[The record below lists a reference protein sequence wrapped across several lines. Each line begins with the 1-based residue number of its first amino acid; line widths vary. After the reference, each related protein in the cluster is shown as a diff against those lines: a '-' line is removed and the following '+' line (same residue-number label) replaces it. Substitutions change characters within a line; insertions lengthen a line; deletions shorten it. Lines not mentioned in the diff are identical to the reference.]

1 MLTDQPEIP
10 HVLPTSLVTE
20 HLAVPFTVHQHQ
32 GPPLEAFDLSL
43 FTCTCALNLQG
54 SRNTCERETERQ
66 TDRLQ
71 VCIHQ
76 RSLKKERGTCF
87 EEPAHEVSEARP
99 ESAAGGWG
107 AGAGQTSA
115 GRSRCSRRSCPQATC
130 RRTLSC
136 SSSGDVGLLCYSR
149 VQLIG
154 RGPLPVASTPNN
166 LNINLSQEHPRTII
180 I

>member
-66 TDRLQ
+66 TDRQ
-71 VCIHQ
+71 TTSVY
-76 RSLKKERGTCF
+76 SSAFSEER
-87 EEPAHEVSEARP
+87 E
-99 ESAAGGWG
+99 
-107 AGAGQTSA
+107 
-115 GRSRCSRRSCPQATC
+115 
-130 RRTLSC
+130 
-136 SSSGDVGLLCYSR
+136 GDLF
-149 VQLIG
+149 
-154 RGPLPVASTPNN
+154 
-166 LNINLSQEHPRTII
+166 
-180 I
+180 